1 MYFLDSLLEVAPSIH
16 RLNTLKAVLTTNK
29 DIYPVEI
36 MFNNNKFVIDLSKE
50 AIESNSQLY
59 KNFIETLADA
69 KDKVKHFKKG
79 DSISIKYY
87 DLIIPD
93 EDVRNLILYID

>member
-16 RLNTLKAVLTTNK
+16 SLNTLKAVLTTNK

-36 MFNNNKFVIDLSKE
+36 MFNKNMFVIDLTKE

-59 KNFIETLADA
+59 KNFVKTLTDA